1 MPRAGTKDAGRVY
14 VRASEE
20 DRRVFEAVA
29 EALGLGEVSATLRYL
44 AYEKARDLGLDGSS
58 KSKGKKESASR
69 R

>member
-29 EALGLGEVSATLRYL
+29 EALGVGEVSAAIR
-44 AYEKARDLGLDGSS
+44 AVMYEKARALGLNTIP
-58 KSKGKKESASR
+58 KRKK
-69 R
+69 